1 MNSTGREPT
10 LVLDTK
16 SPMAVGVK
24 KLDLRLSMKLAKV
37 HDFATEQENNDFN
50 NLQASQLYSFWR

>member
-1 MNSTGREPT
+1 M
-10 LVLDTK
+10 VLDTK